1 MKSLLNNQEQEEQ
14 SRQQLKQNCRQTL
27 KELSPKVNLV
37 LEEQGYDPEPINS
50 LEFKHLREG
59 LIQLKLEQYE
69 QKRILLSGNSNVVEN
84 PEGIEPVESV
94 STSVQLDSVKDNSLS
109 LSVLCKNFLQS
120 RQEMGTTPRT
130 IYDYQT
136 TTNLLLEIV
145 GDIPIDT
152 LGHSHGREFVQ
163 ILKKLPKNR
172 KKEVSQ

>member
-109 LSVLCKNFLQS
+109 LSVLCKSFIQS
-120 RQEMGTTPRT
+120 RRDRGSTPQT
-130 IYDYQT
+130 IIDCQNST
-136 TTNLLLEIV
+136 DLLLEIV
-145 GDIPIDT
+145 GKIPVNT
-152 LGHSHGREFVQ
+152 LDYSHGREFVQ